1 MRVSTDIVD
10 KFGSGEI
17 DYWSEKTM
25 LMELLDKMREDQREN
40 LRWIKSEKTMLLE
53 LLDKKEKDF
62 REASIRP
69 SKDWNIPC
77 LKYSYFCSSQQ
88 SSHEDYKTTICRP

>member
-1 MRVSTDIVD
+1 
-10 KFGSGEI
+10 
-17 DYWSEKTM
+17 M

-69 SKDWNIPC
+69 SKD
-77 LKYSYFCSSQQ
+77 
-88 SSHEDYKTTICRP
+88 

>member
-17 DYWSEKTM
+17 DRWSEKTM

-69 SKDWNIPC
+69 SKD
-77 LKYSYFCSSQQ
+77 
-88 SSHEDYKTTICRP
+88 

>member
-1 MRVSTDIVD
+1 
-10 KFGSGEI
+10 
-17 DYWSEKTM
+17 M

-40 LRWIKSEKTMLLE
+40 LRWINSEKTILLE

-69 SKDWNIPC
+69 SKD
-77 LKYSYFCSSQQ
+77 
-88 SSHEDYKTTICRP
+88 